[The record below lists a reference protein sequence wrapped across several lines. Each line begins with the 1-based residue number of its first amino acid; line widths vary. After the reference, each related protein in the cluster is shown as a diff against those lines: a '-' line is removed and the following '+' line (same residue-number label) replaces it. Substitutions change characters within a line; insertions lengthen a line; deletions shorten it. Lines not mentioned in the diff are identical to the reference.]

1 MEDSSVKYRRSIYFV
16 NNLKKGQVINKKDV
30 RAIRPGF
37 GLPPKYMSS
46 IIGKH
51 VSLDVER
58 GDPVLYLKK

>member
-1 MEDSSVKYRRSIYFV
+1 M
-16 NNLKKGQVINKKDV
+16 

-58 GDPVLYLKK
+58 GDPVLFEKIIEKNK